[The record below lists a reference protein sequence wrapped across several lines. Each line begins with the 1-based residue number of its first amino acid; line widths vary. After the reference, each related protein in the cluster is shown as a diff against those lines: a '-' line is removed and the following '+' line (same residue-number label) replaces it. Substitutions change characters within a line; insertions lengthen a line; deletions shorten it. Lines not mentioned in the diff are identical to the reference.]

1 MSITKHKQII
11 SRATIKQERV
21 AGLIIENALLDK
33 PLNAGQI
40 LEKAGY
46 NKNISKTPGKVINS
60 RGVQEELEMAGF
72 SEHAAMKVVDE
83 IMNDKNVDPSARL
96 KATDQVFK
104 VRGTYAPEKSIVA
117 NIQVNEI
124 KREKSNGLFDSI
136 LGN

>member
-1 MSITKHKQII
+1 MATTEQKQII

-21 AGLIIENALLDK
+21 AGLIIENASLDK

-72 SEHAAMKVVDE
+72 NERAAMKVVDE

>member
-1 MSITKHKQII
+1 M
-11 SRATIKQERV
+11 ATVRQAKLAKAIV
-21 AGLIIENALLDK
+21 ENSKRDK
-33 PLNAGQI
+33 PLNKKE
-40 LEKAGY
+40 LLVSVGY
-46 NKNISKTPGKVINS
+46 SPITADVKQGEIMEQK
-60 RGVQEELEMAGF
+60 GVKEELEILGF
-72 SEHAAMKVVDE
+72 TEHAAMKVVEE
-83 IMNDKNVDPSARL
+83 IMNNKEVDPSARL

>member
-1 MSITKHKQII
+1 M
-11 SRATIKQERV
+11 ATVRQAKLAKAIV
-21 AGLIIENALLDK
+21 ENSKRDK
-33 PLNAGQI
+33 PLNKKE
-40 LEKAGY
+40 LLVSVGY
-46 NKNISKTPGKVINS
+46 SPITADVKQGEIMEQK
-60 RGVQEELEMAGF
+60 GVKEELEILGF
-72 SEHAAMKVVDE
+72 TEHAAMKVVDE

>member
-1 MSITKHKQII
+1 M
-11 SRATIKQERV
+11 ATVRQKKLAR
-21 AGLIIENALLDK
+21 LIVENATLDK
-33 PLNAGQI
+33 PLNKKQLVVSSGYTAVQAEAKQKEITESKGV
-40 LEKAGY
+40 KA
-46 NKNISKTPGKVINS
+46 
-60 RGVQEELEMAGF
+60 ELEILGF
-72 SEHAAMKVVDE
+72 TEHAAMKVVDE

>member
-1 MSITKHKQII
+1 M
-11 SRATIKQERV
+11 ATVRQAKLAKAIV
-21 AGLIIENALLDK
+21 ENSKRDK
-33 PLNAGQI
+33 PLNKKE
-40 LEKAGY
+40 LLVSVGY
-46 NKNISKTPGKVINS
+46 SPITADVKQGEIMEQK
-60 RGVQEELEMAGF
+60 GVKEELEILGF
-72 SEHAAMKVVDE
+72 TEHAAMKVVDE

-104 VRGTYAPEKSIVA
+104 VRGTYAPERSIVA

>member
-1 MSITKHKQII
+1 M
-11 SRATIKQERV
+11 ATVRQAKLAKAIV
-21 AGLIIENALLDK
+21 ENSKRDK
-33 PLNAGQI
+33 PLNKKE
-40 LEKAGY
+40 LLVSVGY
-46 NKNISKTPGKVINS
+46 SPITADVKQGEIMEQK
-60 RGVQEELEMAGF
+60 GVKEELELLGF
-72 SEHAAMKVVDE
+72 TEHAAMKVVEE
-83 IMNDKNVDPSARL
+83 IMNNKEVDPSARL

>member
-1 MSITKHKQII
+1 MATTEQKQII

-21 AGLIIENALLDK
+21 AGLIIENASLDK

-60 RGVQEELEMAGF
+60 RGVQEELEFAGF
-72 SEHAAMKVVDE
+72 NERSAMKVVDE